1 LGINFTGCKDFLF
14 SFSFENCILD
24 YSVFQKRKIHKTIFK
39 DCSIKEADFSEAD
52 LAGSEF
58 RNCDLM
64 RTVFHQSIIE
74 KVDFLNAF
82 NYSIDPE
89 RNRIANAKFSL
100 SGVTGLLDKYKIIIE
115 V

>member
-1 LGINFTGCKDFLF
+1 
-14 SFSFENCILD
+14 
-24 YSVFQKRKIHKTIFK
+24 
-39 DCSIKEADFSEAD
+39 
-52 LAGSEF
+52 
-58 RNCDLM
+58 M